1 MSEAGR
7 DHDCAVSP
15 VPRPQKLLGRLVSP
29 VVDAVDPDALLD
41 RVDLND
47 LVARVDIDAAL
58 RRVDIDQLVTRIDL
72 DALLE
77 RVDVDAIVRR
87 VDVNAVVQ
95 RVDVDAILQ
104 RVDIDNIVRRVRV
117 GGVVADTATQISS
130 RSLESARRA
139 VARLDGVV
147 QRPID
152 RAAGRDRDP
161 DRAVPPGLAGPVARL
176 ERVAPRHGRH
186 LGVVQHR
193 GGHRRLS
200 RLALHAAQRRSD
212 SEQQHLVALGRDGL
226 GRRLFLP
233 RVVPDATHRR
243 HGCRRHSGRARR
255 RWSDASARRSDPSR
269 RLPVQPSFSGW
280 DWSGSSSAVAV
291 APYRTSPRERSC
303 ASDVGAS
310 DVVVASDVASDVA
323 IGDVK

>member
-1 MSEAGR
+1 
-7 DHDCAVSP
+7 VSP

-130 RSLESARRA
+130 RSLESARRT
-139 VARLDGVV
+139 VARLDGAV

-176 ERVAPRHGRH
+176 SAWLLDTFVISASFSIGVAIAGY
-186 LGVVQHR
+186 
-193 GGHRRLS
+193 
-200 RLALHAAQRRSD
+200 LASLFTQRNVDPTRS
-212 SEQQHLVALGRDGL
+212 SSIWWLVAGTAWAGLYFFLAWYLTQRTVGMAVVGIRVVRADGGRMRARDAAIRVVVFPFSFILGL
-226 GRRLFLP
+226 GL
-233 RVVPDATHRR
+233 VGIVI
-243 HGCRRHSGRARR
+243 GRR
-255 RWSDASARRSDPSR
+255 RRALQD
-269 RLPVQPSFSGW
+269 
-280 DWSGSSSAVAV
+280 VAAGTLV
-291 APYRTSPRERSC
+291 
-303 ASDVGAS
+303 ASDVGTS
-310 DVVVASDVASDVA
+310 DVVVASDVA